1 MIQMKVYKHP
11 AIQMRQIRFGHWH
24 RCVLVL
30 PDALDPAEKDL
41 CVLYSKAILFQVP
54 AYYFSIPINQVVRPM
69 YSAQRTACAPMFVP
83 ANKSTLKR
91 SSRIP
96 MSSMK

>member
-41 CVLYSKAILFQVP
+41 YVLYSKATSVSGSGILF
-54 AYYFSIPINQVVRPM
+54 FD
-69 YSAQRTACAPMFVP
+69 TD
-83 ANKSTLKR
+83 KSGR
-91 SSRIP
+91 
-96 MSSMK
+96 